1 MKLFITIENAERLKH
16 SFINLK
22 LYSVIYVPEILE
34 QHGYTYETIDDYS
47 SFIISNHINNLI
59 KTYSKSKRIRGIFY
73 SNPLLNEDVLPN
85 IFESAAELTTINQ
98 IALLDDY
105 NVPKLKSIYHYFDEI
120 IFFPTIKKIRLIECT
135 SLNKHLKNQL

>member
-1 MKLFITIENAERLKH
+1 MRFYVTIENAEKLKR

-47 SFIISNHINNLI
+47 SFIISNYINNLI

-73 SNPLLNEDVLPN
+73 SNPLLNEEVLPN
-85 IFESAAELTTINQ
+85 IFDTIADLNTINE
-98 IALLDDY
+98 IVLIDDY
-105 NVPKLKSIYHYFDEI
+105 NVPKLKFIYHYFDEI

-135 SLNKHLKNQL
+135 SLNKHVNK